1 MVTYMND
8 KKIQTLDDVRTFL
21 EGTTEIEFS
30 IEGKDEC
37 YRWIRKTLVRFR
49 YLSLG
54 KAERGRV
61 LRYLERVSGY
71 SRQTVTRLVAQYRKT
86 GKVRRRQRTVTG
98 FQRYYTTQD
107 ALLLAELDELH
118 GTPCGAAAKKLCE
131 RMYRVHGDA
140 RFEQISHISVSHLY
154 NLRHSTGYQRQRR
167 DFDKTRPTRSQI
179 GERRKPNPK
188 GQPGYLRVD
197 TVHQGDLDGIK
208 GVYHINAVDE
218 VTQFQCV
225 FSVERISERFMIPVL
240 EEIVATLPFPIQGFH
255 ADNGSEY
262 INRTVAKLLNKL
274 AIEFTKSR
282 PRHSNDNALAESK
295 NGTVIRKHLGYDHIP
310 GRWAPWLNDFHRQ
323 HFNPYINFHRPCLFP
338 VPYIDSKGRVKKR
351 DPYEGLKTRYDK
363 LKSLPETD
371 TLLKPGIT
379 FEQLDAIALA
389 ISDNEAAKQMNEAK
403 RKLFKAIFEQ
413 NKKVG

>member
-1 MVTYMND
+1 MVTYMNE
-8 KKIQTLDDVRTFL
+8 KMIKTLDDIRAFL
-21 EGTTEIEFS
+21 EGTLDIEFS
-30 IEGKDEC
+30 IEDKDER
-37 YRWIRKTLVRFR
+37 YRWIQQTLARFR

-54 KAERGRV
+54 KVGRGLV
-61 LRYLERVSGY
+61 LRYLVRVSGY
-71 SRQTVTRLVAQYRKT
+71 SRQTVTRLVASYRKT
-86 GKVRRRQRTVTG
+86 GKIQRHQRTVAG
-98 FQRYYTTQD
+98 FQCYYTTRD
-107 ALLLAELDELH
+107 ALMLAELDELH

-131 RMYRVHGDA
+131 RMYLVYGDA
-140 RFEQISHISVSHLY
+140 RFERLHHISVSHLY

-167 DFDKTRPTRSQI
+167 HFDKTRPTRSQI
-179 GERRKPNPK
+179 GERRKPNPN

-240 EEIVATLPFPIQGFH
+240 KEIMATLPFPILGFH

-262 INRTVAKLLNKL
+262 INKTVAKLLNKL
-274 AIEFTKSR
+274 TIEFTKSR

-323 HFNPYINFHRPCLFP
+323 HFNPYINFHRPSLFP
-338 VPYIDSKGRVKKR
+338 VPHIDGKGRVKKR
-351 DPYEGLKTRYDK
+351 YPYEEMKTPYDK
-363 LKSLPETD
+363 FKSLPRAD
-371 TLLKPGIT
+371 TFLKPDIT
-379 FEQLDAIALA
+379 FKQLDAIALA
-389 ISDNEAAKQMNEAK
+389 ISDNEAAKQMNKAK
-403 RKLFKAIFEQ
+403 RKLFRTIFEQ
-413 NKKVG
+413 DRKVG